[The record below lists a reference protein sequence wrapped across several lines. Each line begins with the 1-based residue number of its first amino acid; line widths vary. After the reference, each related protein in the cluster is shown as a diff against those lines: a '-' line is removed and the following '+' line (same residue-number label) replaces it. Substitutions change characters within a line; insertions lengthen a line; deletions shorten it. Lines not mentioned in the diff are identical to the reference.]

1 VKAVVVTWDGGS
13 NRQPF
18 EVLCGALT
26 ARGDEV
32 YVISHEGHRSIY
44 EALGCVFEP
53 LPIGENIAGERRT
66 DAEDMERVV
75 GIWLSPEV
83 ARVVHSMLISQ
94 PVDVAIV
101 DVTMLTAIAAC
112 DADGVPCVLIHHTL
126 PGASWGGPRGGRLAG
141 FVDPVNRVRTDLG
154 LEPASSFRDLIA
166 AHAHV
171 AATSAA
177 LDVPLPWPVPIHYVG
192 ALQPRD
198 LTVEPVLP
206 DRFVLVSF
214 STTWQ
219 RQAAPLQ
226 RVIDALAPLDRPVVV
241 TTGPALAP
249 GEVVPAD
256 NTTVVEHLSHGDI
269 LDRVD
274 LVVTHA
280 GHGTVLSSLTAGVP
294 LVCMPMGR
302 DQHDI
307 AARVAAIGAGV
318 VLDFDAPGDDILRA
332 VEQVLNET
340 RFALAARAMARSI
353 ANEPGIDGALGVID
367 SIAASGPGTRRAP

>member
-1 VKAVVVTWDGGS
+1 
-13 NRQPF
+13 
-18 EVLCGALT
+18 VLCGALA

-32 YVISHEGHRSIY
+32 FVISHEAHRSIY

-53 LPIGENIAGERRT
+53 LPIGDNVVGQRRT
-66 DAEDMERVV
+66 DDEDMERVV
-75 GIWLSPEV
+75 GIWLSPEI
-83 ARVVHSMLISQ
+83 ARTVQSMLISQ
-94 PVDVAIV
+94 RVDVGIV

-112 DADGVPCVLIHHTL
+112 DAGGVSSVLVHHTL
-126 PGASWGGPRGGRLAG
+126 PGASWGGPRGGRLAA
-141 FVDPVNRVRTDLG
+141 FVDPVNRVRTELR
-154 LEPASSFRDLIA
+154 LEPASSFRDLMA
-166 AHAHV
+166 AHTHI

-192 ALQPRD
+192 GLQPKAV
-198 LTVEPVLP
+198 TVEVELP

-241 TTGPALAP
+241 TTGPALDP

-256 NTTVVEHLSHGDI
+256 NTTVVRHLSHGDI

-274 LVVTHA
+274 VVVTHA
-280 GHGTVLSSLTAGVP
+280 GHGTVLSALTAGVP

-307 AARVAAIGAGV
+307 AARVAALGAGV
-318 VLDFDAPGDDILRA
+318 VLDFDAPGDAILRA
-332 VEQVLNET
+332 VEKVLGEPK
-340 RFALAARAMARSI
+340 FALAARVIAQSI
-353 ANEPGIDGALGVID
+353 ADEPGIDGALAVID
-367 SIAASGPGTRRAP
+367 SIATSAPGPTPAP